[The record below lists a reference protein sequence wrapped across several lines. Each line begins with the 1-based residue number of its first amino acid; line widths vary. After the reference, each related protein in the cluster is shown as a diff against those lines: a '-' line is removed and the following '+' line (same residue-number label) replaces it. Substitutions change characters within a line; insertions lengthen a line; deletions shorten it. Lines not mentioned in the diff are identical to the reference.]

1 MDIHRLVTMANEI
14 AAFFAAEPDKAEAA
28 RLTASHISRF
38 WERRMRREIVTY
50 HAAGGAGLND
60 VARAA
65 VGLISQSD
73 TERSPNGPNV
83 PNDSSHRFP

>member
-28 RLTASHISRF
+28 RMTASHISRF
-38 WERRMRREIVTY
+38 WERRMRREIVAY
-50 HAAGGAGLND
+50 HAAGGTGLSD

-65 VGLISQSD
+65 VALIAQQPT
-73 TERSPNGPNV
+73 TERS
-83 PNDSSHRFP
+83 DRSDRSERSDRS

>member
-28 RLTASHISRF
+28 RMTASHISRF
-38 WERRMRREIVTY
+38 WERRMRREIVVH
-50 HAAGGAGLND
+50 HAAGGTGLSD

-65 VGLISQSD
+65 IALIAEQAAAS
-73 TERSPNGPNV
+73 TPAV
-83 PNDSSHRFP
+83 PQQR

>member
-28 RLTASHISRF
+28 RMTASHISRF
-38 WERRMRREIVTY
+38 WERRMRREIVAH
-50 HAAGGAGLND
+50 HAAGGAGLSD

-65 VGLISQSD
+65 VALIAEQVTPADRSGRSD
-73 TERSPNGPNV
+73 RADRSERS
-83 PNDSSHRFP
+83 

>member
-28 RLTASHISRF
+28 RLTASHITRF

-50 HAAGGAGLND
+50 HASGGAGLND

-73 TERSPNGPNV
+73 TERSERV
-83 PNDSSHRFP
+83 AS

>member
-28 RLTASHISRF
+28 RLTASHITRY
-38 WERRMRREIVTY
+38 WERRMRREIVAHHT
-50 HAAGGAGLND
+50 AGSAGLSD

-65 VGLISQSD
+65 VALIAPQTTPAPPSD
-73 TERSPNGPNV
+73 VSAKQ
-83 PNDSSHRFP
+83 

>member
-28 RLTASHISRF
+28 RMTASHLSRF
-38 WERRMRREIVTY
+38 WERRMRREIVAH
-50 HAAGGAGLND
+50 HAAGGAGLSD

-65 VGLISQSD
+65 IALIAEQITPADRS
-73 TERSPNGPNV
+73 ERSNRS
-83 PNDSSHRFP
+83 DRSARS

>member
-1 MDIHRLVTMANEI
+1 MDIHRLIAMANEI

-38 WERRMRREIVTY
+38 WENRMRREILAHHV
-50 HAAGGAGLND
+50 AGGAGLSD

-65 VGLISQSD
+65 VALLAQQA
-73 TERSPNGPNV
+73 SPSVKV
-83 PNDSSHRFP
+83 PAK